1 MLDYKFKTSRFQI
14 YKDVNLQNNKDKRTN
29 FIEELIEYL
38 DTDEH
43 FDNDSLI
50 KFKESRHSKKLK
62 LDDSMKHV
70 KVKYN
75 VDDADKY
82 LNELTDSLS
91 L

>member
-14 YKDVNLQNNKDKRTN
+14 YKDANLQDHKDKRTN

-50 KFKESRHSKKLK
+50 KFKESRHSKKFK

-70 KVKYN
+70 KAKYN